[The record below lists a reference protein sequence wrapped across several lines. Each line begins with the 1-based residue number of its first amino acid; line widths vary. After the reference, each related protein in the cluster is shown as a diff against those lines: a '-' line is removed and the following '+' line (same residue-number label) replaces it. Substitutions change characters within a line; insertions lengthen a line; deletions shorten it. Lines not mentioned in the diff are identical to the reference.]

1 MLLLPRDARGV
12 HLGKSLTGSVGAW
25 PLLPAGG
32 RLALVHES
40 WDVTSG
46 LTSPLGQIGESVMFN
61 NQTLNPTTT
70 AQSADTPQQTP
81 SLTPEAIVEQLRAI
95 SSQVPEAVP
104 LTPDQRD
111 TVRNHG
117 RTAKNGEILQTTIS
131 MVGTTDV
138 ISNAVGHDAD
148 AVRQLCDNSNRW
160 AVVEDELRSLLN
172 GVSSA
177 NLVRRQQLA
186 AIADTA
192 YGVGQKLS
200 RYPGHAALVPH
211 VAEIKRLKNS
221 GRRKK
226 APKTPQSPAPGG
238 PVTPKA

>member
-1 MLLLPRDARGV
+1 MYPKN
-12 HLGKSLTGSVGAW
+12 H
-25 PLLPAGG
+25 
-32 RLALVHES
+32 
-40 WDVTSG
+40 
-46 LTSPLGQIGESVMFN
+46 
-61 NQTLNPTTT
+61 TLNPATT
-70 AQSADTPQQTP
+70 AQAADTPQSTP

-95 SSQVPEAVP
+95 ESQIPDAVP
-104 LTPDQRD
+104 MTTPQR
-111 TVRNHG
+111 TMLRIQG

-148 AVRQLCDNSNRW
+148 GVRQLCDDWNRW
-160 AVVEDELRSLLN
+160 AVVEDQLRALFN

-200 RYPGHAALVPH
+200 RYPGHADLVPH
-211 VAEIKRLKNS
+211 VAEIKRLKNL

-226 APKTPQSPAPGG
+226 APTPQSPAPNV
-238 PVTPKA
+238 PVTPKS

>member
-1 MLLLPRDARGV
+1 MYT
-12 HLGKSLTGSVGAW
+12 KN
-25 PLLPAGG
+25 
-32 RLALVHES
+32 
-40 WDVTSG
+40 
-46 LTSPLGQIGESVMFN
+46 QI
-61 NQTLNPTTT
+61 LNPTTT
-70 AQSADTPQQTP
+70 AQAADTPQPTP

-95 SSQVPEAVP
+95 ESQIPEA
-104 LTPDQRD
+104 TPMTADQRK
-111 TVRNHG
+111 TVRDLG

-148 AVRQLCDNSNRW
+148 GVRQLCDDWNRW
-160 AVVEDELRSLLN
+160 AVVEDQLRALLN

-192 YGVGQKLS
+192 YGIGQKLS
-200 RYPGHAALVPH
+200 RYPGHAGLVPH
-211 VAEIKRLKNS
+211 VAEIKRLKNV

-226 APKTPQSPAPGG
+226 PAKTPQSPVPNVS
-238 PVTPKA
+238 VTPKA